1 MIHVKYL
8 RDTENKQTDQIMSL
22 VLVGTFF
29 SKDVWEWF
37 SVALNRIHLWGV
49 WICNYIFLYIVL

>member
-8 RDTENKQTDQIMSL
+8 KDSQNKQTDQIMSL
-22 VLVGTFF
+22 VLVGSFF
-29 SKDVWEWF
+29 SKDVSEWF
-37 SVALNRIHLWGV
+37 SVALNSIHLWGV

>member
-29 SKDVWEWF
+29 SKDVSE
-37 SVALNRIHLWGV
+37 
-49 WICNYIFLYIVL
+49 

>member
-1 MIHVKYL
+1 
-8 RDTENKQTDQIMSL
+8 MSL

-29 SKDVWEWF
+29 SEDVSEWF
-37 SVALNRIHLWGV
+37 SVALNSIHLWGV